1 MQLKEID
8 VFRPESLWDTA
19 RLAIGVSALGALL
32 VDQVNTASFPCRFEF
47 MTIQWENIVYF
58 YTLHH

>member
-1 MQLKEID
+1 MQQKEID

-32 VDQVNTASFPCRFEF
+32 VDQVNIHCVLSLQ
-47 MTIQWENIVYF
+47 I
-58 YTLHH
+58 

>member
-19 RLAIGVSALGALL
+19 RLAIGVSALGTLL
-32 VDQVNTASFPCRFEF
+32 VDQVNIPILIHAF
-47 MTIQWENIVYF
+47 ME
-58 YTLHH
+58 LSPS